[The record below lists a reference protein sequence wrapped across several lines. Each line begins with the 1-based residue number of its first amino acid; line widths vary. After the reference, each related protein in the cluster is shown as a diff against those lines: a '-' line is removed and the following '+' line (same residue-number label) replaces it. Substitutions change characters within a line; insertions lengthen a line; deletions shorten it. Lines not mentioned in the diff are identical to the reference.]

1 MLTSHL
7 AERKAHK
14 QSSQV
19 SRYIDQPRFRQKLG
33 SRRCLKAESFEASLF
48 VADPTKSVACVRDWR
63 DFSLGHYR
71 LNNEGRKWR
80 ALAEKRRQLAEWL
93 ATFAN
98 KDGSS
103 IFVGIERME
112 DKFEC
117 SRATIFRLLDDLR
130 ELHALAPK
138 SGLTSRLGTAVR
150 SLTLEAF
157 EKRYLDEMEKEFA
170 SFEESQIQVQG
181 VSGSQ

>member
-1 MLTSHL
+1 M
-7 AERKAHK
+7 
-14 QSSQV
+14 
-19 SRYIDQPRFRQKLG
+19 
-33 SRRCLKAESFEASLF
+33 
-48 VADPTKSVACVRDWR
+48 ADPTKSVACVRDWR
-63 DFSLGHYR
+63 DFSLSHYR
-71 LNNEGRKWR
+71 LKNDGRKWR

-117 SRATIFRLLDDLR
+117 SRSTIFRLLDDLR

-157 EKRYLDEMEKEFA
+157 EKRYQHCIDEELADYERFK
-170 SFEESQIQVQG
+170 ESQVWVQG
-181 VSGSQ
+181 VSGSK